1 MAFYTIF
8 IFFKNYIYYK
18 VRNEKFLALIYVID
32 VLYTFNNFL
41 LFPLGSTILIIE
53 KEFNIYKLFII
64 LVCLLLCL
72 LGIYKFYLIIKKIV
86 NFKIKIRKD
95 IIIIFFIDLLWILSY
110 LILIFCDDRLQ

>member
-1 MAFYTIF
+1 M
-8 IFFKNYIYYK
+8 
-18 VRNEKFLALIYVID
+18 YVID

-64 LVCLLLCL
+64 LVCIVLCL

-86 NFKIKIRKD
+86 NFKRKIKKE

-110 LILIFCDDRLQ
+110 TNIL